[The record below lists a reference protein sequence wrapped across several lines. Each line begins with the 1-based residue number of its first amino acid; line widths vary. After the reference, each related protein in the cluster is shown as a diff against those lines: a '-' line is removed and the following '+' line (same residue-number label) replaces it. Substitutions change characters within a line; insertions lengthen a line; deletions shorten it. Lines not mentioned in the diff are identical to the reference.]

1 MRKLCIAMA
10 KGTEISLNQERYVL
24 EALKHGVRGDGRR
37 IDEIRDPKIIL
48 SPSEYG
54 YVEIEWGNTKLAVRV
69 SAEIAKPYDDR
80 PFEGIFTI
88 NTEISPMAS
97 PQFENGKN
105 SDDEVLVS
113 RIVEK
118 AIRRSNALDLESL
131 CIVAGSKV
139 WAVRADVNFL
149 DFDGGLIDACALGV
163 MVALQHF
170 RKPDVSIDGESIV
183 VHSMDER
190 QPVALSILHVPLC
203 VSFSFFNP
211 SDIEETVKG
220 DASDEIA
227 VMDATHEEELVRDGS
242 LVVTLN
248 KNREI
253 LQVSKSG
260 GLPIDA
266 VVLMDLCR
274 KAYTV
279 TSELTDRVKEILKK
293 DDAERYKRMNM
304 KLLEVGA
311 SR

>member
-1 MRKLCIAMA
+1 MA
-10 KGTEISLNQERYVL
+10 KGTDISLNQERYVL
-24 EALKHGVRGDGRR
+24 EALKHGVRSDGRNM
-37 IDEIRDPKIIL
+37 DEIRQPIIKL
-48 SPSEYG
+48 SPTEYG
-54 YVEIEWGNTKLAVRV
+54 YVEIEWGTTKLAVRV
-69 SAEIAKPYDDR
+69 LAEIIKPYEDR

-118 AIRRSNALDLESL
+118 AIRRSSALDLESL

-149 DFDGGLIDACALGV
+149 DFDGGLIDASALGV

-170 RKPDVSIDGESIV
+170 KKPDVSIEGESVI
-183 VHSMDER
+183 VHSLEER
-190 QPVALSILHVPLC
+190 QPVSLSILHVPLC
-203 VSFSFFNP
+203 VSFLFFNP
-211 SDIEETVKG
+211 SEIENTVKG
-220 DASDEIA
+220 DANDEIA
-227 VMDATHEEELVRDGS
+227 VMDATYQEEMVRDGS

-253 LQVSKSG
+253 LQISKSG

-266 VVLMDLCR
+266 SVLMDLCR
-274 KAYTV
+274 KAYTI
-279 TSELTDRVKEILKK
+279 TAELSDRVKELLKK
-293 DDAERYKRMNM
+293 DDEERYRKMNM

-311 SR
+311 AR

>member
-1 MRKLCIAMA
+1 MA

-69 SAEIAKPYDDR
+69 LAEIAKPYDDR

-248 KNREI
+248 KNRD
-253 LQVSKSG
+253 SSG
-260 GLPIDA
+260 FQEWRTSYRCCGFDGFVPESVYGYVRTYGPSQGNIKERRRRKVQEDEYE
-266 VVLMDLCR
+266 VVR
-274 KAYTV
+274 SGSVTV
-279 TSELTDRVKEILKK
+279 TTTSQR
-293 DDAERYKRMNM
+293 
-304 KLLEVGA
+304 
-311 SR
+311 